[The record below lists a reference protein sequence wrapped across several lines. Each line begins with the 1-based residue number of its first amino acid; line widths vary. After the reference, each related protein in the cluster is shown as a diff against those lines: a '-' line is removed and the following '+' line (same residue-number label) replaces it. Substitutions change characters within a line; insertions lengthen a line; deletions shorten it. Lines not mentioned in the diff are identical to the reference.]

1 MKSAFAKL
9 LEKQPVESSHVAF
22 RAGGNQVPIMT
33 RASGQSTAGY
43 QTMGNSV
50 GKTTLGAFRMGDDDG
65 ANAVGAI
72 YPGEIFPPIPPEA
85 RKYPSRTFENV
96 GNNVFQPEENDN
108 ATIALLK
115 RLGDQK
121 FKAVA
126 NAPFED
132 YQAQQRLAR
141 EVDEASRNASLSD
154 LGVSRE
160 IMRNLAAQRRQQN
173 EDDYLRRML
182 DSGMTAE
189 GARKEIEDV
198 RNANALQ
205 EARKVE
211 DREYQAKTLINRIA
225 MARGVT
231 PMAREP
237 LTQSAAI
244 DTPDRSQAMA
254 QAMGQPG
261 DGFGTAPLDANRI
274 FMNPDFYKRFLRRSM
289 ATQEASDEATAFS
302 NLITGGAEEGFTAP
316 MQGSFSMATLKGQER
331 QNQIEIAAESL
342 ASRLEAIRQRQNR
355 IKKVLPKPVVG
366 KEILTKLY
374 NAKSKKAGEKILFSP
389 ETLDTLNPLQLL
401 VAINDSAARLYP
413 SGEVAFNKL
422 TTEVKKYS
430 WGTPQEPSPTW
441 INDLRSVAVAMNRG
455 DQNIRI
461 PFVSAT
467 LPDVKS
473 KDYIDLLKSIK
484 EGAVPKIKI
493 DMDSAVIA
501 LRAGEDYEEIPTEA
515 PPAPAPPA
523 PAPAKGYVKALKGAR
538 GAILEKRKKAVS
550 DTMSGIL
557 DTVEYNAIDG
567 LSKAEAIKE
576 LKAAGLPTTGR
587 LPELKARLKSMYE

>member
-9 LEKQPVESSHVAF
+9 LEKQPVQSSTEAF
-22 RAGGNQVPIMT
+22 RAGGNQVPILT
-33 RASGQSTAGY
+33 RASGQSTTGY

-50 GKTTLGAFRMGDDDG
+50 GKTTLGAYRMGEDDG
-65 ANAVGAI
+65 NTTVGAI
-72 YPGEIFPPIPPEA
+72 YPGEIFPPLPPEG

-96 GNNVFQPEENDN
+96 GNNVFQPEENSN
-108 ATIALLK
+108 ATIALLR

-121 FKAVA
+121 FKAAA

-141 EVDEASRNASLSD
+141 DIDEASRNASLTD
-154 LGVSRE
+154 LGMSRE
-160 IMRNLAAQRRQQN
+160 IIRNLAAQRRQQN

-182 DSGMTAE
+182 DSGATPEA
-189 GARKEIEDV
+189 ARKEIEDV

-231 PMAREP
+231 PMAKEP

-254 QAMGQPG
+254 QAMGNPG

-274 FMNPDFYKRFLRRSM
+274 FMNPDFYKRFLRRSTL
-289 ATQEASDEATAFS
+289 TQEASDEATAFS
-302 NLITGGAEEGFTAP
+302 NLITGIEDGFVAP
-316 MQGSFSMATLKGQER
+316 TQSSFSMATRKGQER
-331 QNQIEIAAESL
+331 QTEIETAAEGL

-355 IKKVLPKPVVG
+355 IKMVLPKPVIG

-374 NAKSKKAGEKILFSP
+374 TSKSKKAGEKILFSP
-389 ETLDTLNPLQLL
+389 ETIDSLNPLQLL
-401 VAINDSAARLYP
+401 VAINDSTIRLYP
-413 SGEVAFNKL
+413 AGGSSTKKL
-422 TTEVKKYS
+422 TDELKKYS
-430 WGTPQEPSPTW
+430 WGTPENPSPTW
-441 INDLRSVAVAMNRG
+441 INDLRKVALAMNRG
-455 DQNIRI
+455 EQNIRI

-473 KDYIDLLKSIK
+473 KDYINLLKSIK
-484 EGAVPKIKI
+484 EGAVPKLKI
-493 DMDSAVIA
+493 DMDSAAVA
-501 LRAGEDYEEIPTEA
+501 LRADEDYEEVPAEA
-515 PPAPAPPA
+515 PVPA
-523 PAPAKGYVKALKGAR
+523 PAPAEAPADDLR
-538 GAILEKRKKAVS
+538 S
-550 DTMSGIL
+550 
-557 DTVEYNAIDG
+557 
-567 LSKAEAIKE
+567 LSKDELIQR
-576 LKAAGLPTTGR
+576 LKAKGKNGKKSESYDKLI
-587 LPELKARLKSMYE
+587 ARLRE

>member
-9 LEKQPVESSHVAF
+9 LEKQPVQSSTEAF
-22 RAGGNQVPIMT
+22 RAGGNQVPILT
-33 RASGQSTAGY
+33 RASGQSTSGY

-50 GKTTLGAFRMGDDDG
+50 GKTTLGAYRMGDDDG
-65 ANAVGAI
+65 NTTVGAI
-72 YPGEIFPPIPPEA
+72 YPGEIFPPIPPKG
-85 RKYPSRTFENV
+85 RTYPSRTFENV

-108 ATIALLK
+108 ATIALLR

-121 FKAVA
+121 FKATA
-126 NAPFED
+126 MAPFED

-141 EVDEASRNASLSD
+141 DVDEASRNASLTD

-182 DSGMTAE
+182 DSGATPEA
-189 GARKEIEDV
+189 ARKEIEDV

-244 DTPDRSQAMA
+244 DTPDRSQAMS
-254 QAMGQPG
+254 QAMGNPG

-302 NLITGGAEEGFTAP
+302 NLITGVEGEFVP
-316 MQGSFSMATLKGQER
+316 PSQGSFSMATLKGQER
-331 QNQIEIAAESL
+331 QNQIEIASEGL
-342 ASRLEAIRQRQNR
+342 ASRLEAIRQRQTR
-355 IKKVLPKPVVG
+355 IKMSLSKAVVG
-366 KEILTKLY
+366 KKILDELYRQKTK
-374 NAKSKKAGEKILFSP
+374 KSGEKILFSP
-389 ETLDTLNPLQLL
+389 ETIDTLNPLQLL

-413 SGEVAFNKL
+413 AGGSSIKKL
-422 TTEVKKYS
+422 TDELKKYS
-430 WGTPQEPSPTW
+430 WGTPENPSATW
-441 INDLRSVAVAMNRG
+441 IEDLRKVAYAMNRG

-467 LPDVKS
+467 LPNVKA
-473 KDYIDLLKSIK
+473 KDYIDVLNAIK
-484 EGAVPKIKI
+484 QGAVPRLKI
-493 DMDSAVIA
+493 DMDSAAMA
-501 LRAGEDYEEIPTEA
+501 LRADEDFEELSGE
-515 PPAPAPPA
+515 APAPRAA
-523 PAPAKGYVKALKGAR
+523 PAPAAPAEDL
-538 GAILEKRKKAVS
+538 
-550 DTMSGIL
+550 TQ
-557 DTVEYNAIDG
+557 
-567 LSKAEAIKE
+567 LSKDELIQRLRAIGKNGKKSE
-576 LKAAGLPTTGR
+576 GTAKLI
-587 LPELKARLKSMYE
+587 ARLRE

>member
-9 LEKQPVESSHVAF
+9 LEKQPVQSSTEVF
-22 RAGGNQVPIMT
+22 RAGGNMVPILT

-50 GKTTLGAFRMGDDDG
+50 GKTTLGIYRQGEDDG
-65 ANAVGAI
+65 NAPGSAI
-72 YPGEIFPPIPPEA
+72 IGTPNDIFPPIPPKG
-85 RKYPSRTFENV
+85 RTYPSITFENV
-96 GNNVFQPEENDN
+96 GNNTFQPEETGN
-108 ATIALLK
+108 ATIALLR

-121 FKAVA
+121 FKAEA
-126 NAPFED
+126 MAPFED

-141 EVDEASRNASLSD
+141 DVDEASRNASLTD

-182 DSGMTAE
+182 DSGATPEA
-189 GARKEIEDV
+189 ARKEIEDV

-254 QAMGQPG
+254 QAMGNPG

-302 NLITGGAEEGFTAP
+302 NLITGVEGEFVP
-316 MQGSFSMATLKGQER
+316 PSQGSFSMATLKGQER
-331 QNQIEIAAESL
+331 QNQVEIAAEGL
-342 ASRLEAIRQRQNR
+342 ASRLEAIRQRQTR
-355 IKKVLPKPVVG
+355 IKLTLPKAVIG
-366 KEILTKLY
+366 KAILDKLY
-374 NAKSKKAGEKILFSP
+374 SQKTKKAGEKILFSP
-389 ETLDTLNPLQLL
+389 ETIDTLNPLQLL
-401 VAINDSAARLYP
+401 IAINDSAIRLYP
-413 SGEVAFNKL
+413 AGGSSTKKL
-422 TTEVKKYS
+422 TDELKKYS
-430 WGTPQEPSPTW
+430 WGTSDRPSPTW
-441 INDLRSVAVAMNRG
+441 IEDLRKVAYAMNKG
-455 DQNIRI
+455 EQNIRI

-467 LPDVKS
+467 LPEVKA
-473 KDYIDLLKSIK
+473 KDYIDVLNAIK
-484 EGAVPKIKI
+484 QGAVPRLKI
-493 DMDSAVIA
+493 DMDSAVII
-501 LRAGEDYEEIPTEA
+501 LREGEDYEEVPSESTPAPRAGGLTTTEA
-515 PPAPAPPA
+515 QREAYGSPAPAVDPYA
-523 PAPAKGYVKALKGAR
+523 GK
-538 GAILEKRKKAVS
+538 
-550 DTMSGIL
+550 T
-557 DTVEYNAIDG
+557 N
-567 LSKAEAIKE
+567 KE
-576 LKAAGLPTTGR
+576 LK
-587 LPELKARLKSMYE
+587 EMLKARGLKQSGNSEELRARLIRGTN

>member
-9 LEKQPVESSHVAF
+9 LERQPVQSSTEVF
-22 RAGGNQVPIMT
+22 RAGGNQVPILT

-50 GKTTLGAFRMGDDDG
+50 GKTTLGIYRMGEDDG
-65 ANAVGAI
+65 NAPGSAI
-72 YPGEIFPPIPPEA
+72 IGTPNDIFPPIPPKG
-85 RKYPSRTFENV
+85 RTYPSITFENV
-96 GNNVFQPEENDN
+96 GNNTFQPEETGN
-108 ATIALLK
+108 ATIALLR

-121 FKAVA
+121 FKAQA

-141 EVDEASRNASLSD
+141 EVDEASRNASLTD

-182 DSGMTAE
+182 DSGMTPEA
-189 GARKEIEDV
+189 ARKEIEDV

-254 QAMGQPG
+254 QAMGNPG

-274 FMNPDFYKRFLRRSM
+274 FMNPDFYKRFLRRST

-302 NLITGGAEEGFTAP
+302 NLITGVEGEFVP
-316 MQGSFSMATLKGQER
+316 PSQGSFSMATLKGQER
-331 QNQIEIAAESL
+331 QNQVEIAAEGL
-342 ASRLEAIRQRQNR
+342 ASRLEAIRQRQTR
-355 IKKVLPKPVVG
+355 IKKALPKPVVG
-366 KEILTKLY
+366 AKILEKLY
-374 NAKSKKAGEKILFSP
+374 DSKSKKPGEKILFSP
-389 ETLDTLNPLQLL
+389 ETIDTLNPLQLL
-401 VAINDSAARLYP
+401 VAINDSAIRLYP
-413 SGEVAFNKL
+413 AGGSSTKKL
-422 TTEVKKYS
+422 TDELKKYS
-430 WGTPQEPSPTW
+430 WGTPDKPSATW
-441 INDLRSVAVAMNRG
+441 IEDLRKVAYAMNKG
-455 DQNIRI
+455 EQNIRI
-461 PFVSAT
+461 PFVSAN
-467 LPDVKS
+467 LPEIKS
-473 KDYIDLLKSIK
+473 KDYIEVLKAIK
-484 EGAVPKIKI
+484 EGAVPRLKI
-493 DMDSAVIA
+493 DMDSATMA
-501 LRAGEDYEEIPTEA
+501 LRADEDFEELPNESAPAPRVVPTPA
-515 PPAPAPPA
+515 PRAEPAPAVDPYA
-523 PAPAKGYVKALKGAR
+523 GK
-538 GAILEKRKKAVS
+538 
-550 DTMSGIL
+550 T
-557 DTVEYNAIDG
+557 N
-567 LSKAEAIKE
+567 KE
-576 LKAAGLPTTGR
+576 LK
-587 LPELKARLKSMYE
+587 EMLKARGLKQSGNSEELRARLIRGTN

>member
-9 LEKQPVESSHVAF
+9 MERQPVQSSHEAF

-50 GKTTLGAFRMGDDDG
+50 GKTTLGAYRMGEDDG
-65 ANAVGAI
+65 NTPGSAI
-72 YPGEIFPPIPPEA
+72 YPGEIFPPLPPES

-96 GNNVFQPEENDN
+96 GNNVFQPEENSN
-108 ATIALLK
+108 ATIALLR

-121 FKAVA
+121 FKAEA

-141 EVDEASRNASLSD
+141 DVDEASRNASLSD

-189 GARKEIEDV
+189 AARKEIEDV

-231 PMAREP
+231 PMAKEP

-244 DTPDRSQAMA
+244 ETPDRSQAMA
-254 QAMGQPG
+254 QAMGNPG
-261 DGFGTAPLDANRI
+261 DGFGTAPLDANRV
-274 FMNPDFYKRFLRRSM
+274 FMNPDFYKRFLRRSTL
-289 ATQEASDEATAFS
+289 TQEASDEATAFS
-302 NLITGGAEEGFTAP
+302 NLITGVEEGFVPPT
-316 MQGSFSMATLKGQER
+316 QGSFSMATLKGQER
-331 QNQIEIAAESL
+331 QNQVEIAAEGL
-342 ASRLEAIRQRQNR
+342 ASRLEAIRQRQDR
-355 IKKVLPKPVVG
+355 IKKTLPKPAVG
-366 KEILTKLY
+366 QDILDKLY
-374 NAKSKKAGEKILFSP
+374 KAKSKKAGEKILFSP

-401 VAINDSAARLYP
+401 VAINDSATRLYP
-413 SGEVAFNKL
+413 ANGSAFKKL
-422 TTEVKKYS
+422 SDEVKKYS
-430 WGTPQEPSPTW
+430 WGTAENPSPTW
-441 INDLRSVAVAMNRG
+441 INDFRKVALAMNRG

-461 PFVSAT
+461 PFVSAS

-473 KDYIDLLKSIK
+473 KDYIDLLKAIK
-484 EGAVPKIKI
+484 EGAVSKLRVNI
-493 DMDSAVIA
+493 DSAAMA
-501 LRAGEDYEEIPTEA
+501 LREGEDYEEVPASA
-515 PPAPAPPA
+515 PAPAPAPAPPA
-523 PAPAKGYVKALKGAR
+523 DDLRSLSKDELIQRLKAKGKNG
-538 GAILEKRKKAVS
+538 KKS
-550 DTMSGIL
+550 ESYDKLI
-557 DTVEYNAIDG
+557 
-567 LSKAEAIKE
+567 
-576 LKAAGLPTTGR
+576 
-587 LPELKARLKSMYE
+587 ARLRE

>member
-9 LEKQPVESSHVAF
+9 MEKQPVQSSHEAF

-50 GKTTLGAFRMGDDDG
+50 GKTTLGAYRMGDDDG
-65 ANAVGAI
+65 NTAVGAI
-72 YPGEIFPPIPPEA
+72 YPGEIFPPLPPEG
-85 RKYPSRTFENV
+85 RKYPSRTFENI
-96 GNNVFQPEENDN
+96 GNNVFQPEETGN
-108 ATIALLK
+108 ATIALLR

-121 FKAVA
+121 FKAEA

-141 EVDEASRNASLSD
+141 DIDDASRNASLTD
-154 LGVSRE
+154 LGMSRE
-160 IMRNLAAQRRQQN
+160 IIRNLAAQRRQQN

-182 DSGMTAE
+182 DSGATPEA
-189 GARKEIEDV
+189 ARKEIEDV

-225 MARGVT
+225 MSRGVT
-231 PMAREP
+231 PMAKEP
-237 LTQSAAI
+237 LTQSSAI

-254 QAMGQPG
+254 QAMGVPG
-261 DGFGTAPLDANRI
+261 GFGSAPLDANRV
-274 FMNPDFYKRFLRRSM
+274 FMNPDFYKRFLRRSTL
-289 ATQEASDEATAFS
+289 TQEASDEATAFS
-302 NLITGGAEEGFTAP
+302 NLITGVDEGFTAP

-331 QNQIEIAAESL
+331 QNQVEIAAEGL

-413 SGEVAFNKL
+413 SGEVAFNRL
-422 TTEVKKYS
+422 TNEVKKYS

-484 EGAVPKIKI
+484 EGAATKIKI
-493 DMDSAVIA
+493 DMDSAVMA
-501 LRAGEDYEEIPTEA
+501 LRAGEDYEEIPREA
-515 PPAPAPPA
+515 PAAPAPA
-523 PAPAKGYVKALKGAR
+523 APAKGYVKALKAAK

-550 DTMSGIL
+550 DTMTSIL
-557 DTVEYNAIDG
+557 DNVEFNAIDG
-567 LSKAEAIKE
+567 LSKDEAIKE
-576 LKAAGLPTTGR
+576 LKAAGLPTTGK
-587 LPELKARLKSMYE
+587 LSELKARLKSMYE

>member
-9 LEKQPVESSHVAF
+9 LEKQPVQSSTEAF
-22 RAGGNQVPIMT
+22 RAGGNQVPILT
-33 RASGQSTAGY
+33 RASGQSTTGY

-50 GKTTLGAFRMGDDDG
+50 GKTSLGAYRMGDDDG
-65 ANAVGAI
+65 NAAIGAI
-72 YPGEIFPPIPPEA
+72 YPGQIFPPLPPKG
-85 RKYPSRTFENV
+85 RTYPSRTFENV

-108 ATIALLK
+108 ATIALLR

-121 FKAVA
+121 FKATA
-126 NAPFED
+126 MAPFED

-141 EVDEASRNASLSD
+141 EVDEASRNASLTD

-182 DSGMTAE
+182 DSGATPEA
-189 GARKEIEDV
+189 ARKEIEDV

-254 QAMGQPG
+254 QAMGNPG

-274 FMNPDFYKRFLRRSM
+274 FMNPDFYKRFLRRST

-302 NLITGGAEEGFTAP
+302 NLITGVEGEFVP
-316 MQGSFSMATLKGQER
+316 PSQGSFSMATLKGQER
-331 QNQIEIAAESL
+331 QNQVEIAAEGL
-342 ASRLEAIRQRQNR
+342 ASRLEAIRQRQTR
-355 IKKVLPKPVVG
+355 IKLSLPKTVIG
-366 KEILTKLY
+366 KKILDELYRQKTK
-374 NAKSKKAGEKILFSP
+374 KSGEKILFSP
-389 ETLDTLNPLQLL
+389 ETIETLNPLQLL

-413 SGEVAFNKL
+413 AGGSSIKKL
-422 TTEVKKYS
+422 TDELKKYS
-430 WGTPQEPSPTW
+430 WGTPENPSATW
-441 INDLRSVAVAMNRG
+441 IEDLRKVAYAMNRG
-455 DQNIRI
+455 EQNIRI

-467 LPDVKS
+467 LPNVKA
-473 KDYIDLLKSIK
+473 KDYIDVLNAIK
-484 EGAVPKIKI
+484 QGAVPRLKI
-493 DMDSAVIA
+493 DMDSAAMA
-501 LRAGEDYEEIPTEA
+501 LRDEDIDEFPGE
-515 PPAPAPPA
+515 APAPRAAPA
-523 PAPAKGYVKALKGAR
+523 PAPAPAAPAEDLT
-538 GAILEKRKKAVS
+538 E
-550 DTMSGIL
+550 
-557 DTVEYNAIDG
+557 
-567 LSKAEAIKE
+567 LSKDELIQRLRAIGKNGKKSE
-576 LKAAGLPTTGR
+576 GIPKLI
-587 LPELKARLKSMYE
+587 ARLRE